1 MTKSFCLPILLLS
14 ASLPTLAQTSIG
26 YLTEG
31 HTDLGIFYSPTGANR
46 LYMQANDDDHGVSYP
61 PNRAVLV
68 VSPDARFDLPPGT
81 PFGNEGDPLWILP
94 QSQYPGILYLG
105 LSTETI
111 APGTFNGPLTFSLK
125 SLDLPGRSSTN
136 MTERFYV
143 WQAGQFG
150 DFDVFMTS
158 ANGITAAD
166 AITLPASAHAHY
178 NWGFSTSGLWH
189 VTFQASGRVTGE
201 ATNIASTNITF
212 AFHVLPLR
220 PFEQWQATN
229 WPPATPRSI
238 IGPAADPDGDGIPN
252 LVEYALGLNPTNA
265 SRAGLPT
272 ASIVESGGQR
282 YGALTYTRGKSATDV
297 FFETQAA
304 DFLSVAVWQSLTAIH
319 SVVDFGETEQV
330 TIRDDLPVNTSARR
344 FYRLQVSLQ

>member
-1 MTKSFCLPILLLS
+1 MLGTALP
-14 ASLPTLAQTSIG
+14 AFGQTSIG
-26 YLTEG
+26 YLTDG
-31 HTDLGIFYSPTGANR
+31 HTDLGIFFNPDSTDR
-46 LYMQANDDDHGVSYP
+46 LSMQANDDDHGGSYP

-68 VSPDARFDLPPGT
+68 VSPDAHFDLPPGT

-111 APGTFNGPLTFSLK
+111 APGPFNGPLTFTLK

-136 MTERFYV
+136 VTERFYV

-150 DFDVFMTS
+150 DFNVVMNSSD
-158 ANGITAAD
+158 GIAAAD
-166 AITLPASAHAHY
+166 AIPLPAGAHAHY

-189 VTFQASGRVTGE
+189 VSFQASGRVTGE
-201 ATNIASTNITF
+201 STNLTSTNITF

-238 IGPAADPDGDGIPN
+238 IGESADPDGDGIPN

-272 ASIVESGGQR
+272 VSIVTTNGQR
-282 YGALTYTRGKSATDV
+282 YGALTYTRMKSATDV
-297 FFETQAA
+297 TCEV
-304 DFLSVAVWQSLTAIH
+304 VAVSALAEPAWQLIATVHRLEDLGDRERIT
-319 SVVDFGETEQV
+319 V
-330 TIRDDLPVNTSARR
+330 RDELPVSATGQR
-344 FYRLQVSLQ
+344 FYRLRVALQ

>member
-1 MTKSFCLPILLLS
+1 MKKSFRLLLVVLGS
-14 ASLPTLAQTSIG
+14 TLPAFGQSSVG
-26 YLTEG
+26 YLTDG
-31 HTDLGIFYSPTGANR
+31 HADLGIVFNPGSTNR
-46 LYMQANDDDHGVSYP
+46 LSMRANDDDHGASYA

-68 VSPDARFDLPPGT
+68 VSQDARFDLPPGT

-111 APGTFNGPLTFSLK
+111 APGTFNGPLTFTLK
-125 SLDLPGRSSTN
+125 GLDLPGRAGTN
-136 MTERFYV
+136 VTERFYV

-150 DFDVFMTS
+150 DFDVFMNS

-166 AITLPASAHAHY
+166 SIALPAGAHAHH

-189 VTFQASGRVTGE
+189 VTFQVSGRVMGE
-201 ATNIASTNITF
+201 NTNSASTNITF
-212 AFHVLPLR
+212 AFHVLPLS

-252 LVEYALGLNPTNA
+252 LLEYALGLNPTNA
-265 SRAGLPT
+265 SRSGLPT
-272 ASIVESGGQR
+272 ACIVESDGQR
-282 YGALTYTRGKSATDV
+282 YGALTFTQMKYATDV
-297 FFETQAA
+297 TCEVFATSSLPAPE
-304 DFLSVAVWQSLTAIH
+304 WQMLNTIQDIEDLGDGERITVRDELPITAT
-319 SVVDFGETEQV
+319 GQ
-330 TIRDDLPVNTSARR
+330 R
-344 FYRLQVSLQ
+344 FYRLRVSFR